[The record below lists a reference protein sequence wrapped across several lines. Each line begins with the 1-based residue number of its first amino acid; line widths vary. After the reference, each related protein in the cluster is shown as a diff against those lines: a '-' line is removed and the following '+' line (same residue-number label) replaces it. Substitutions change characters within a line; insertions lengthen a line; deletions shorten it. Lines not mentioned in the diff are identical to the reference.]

1 MDTSG
6 VIQLI
11 ILLLLLILSGFFSSA
26 ETAISSVNR
35 VRIRSLAE
43 EQNKR
48 AILLQKILD
57 QNSKIL
63 STILIGNNIANIAAS
78 SITTTFVI
86 KIWGN
91 YAIGIATG
99 ILTGLVL
106 IFGEIVPKTMALNKA
121 EKIALNYAPI
131 LHFLLILFTP
141 LVFLIDSFSN
151 AMLRLLGIENNQHDT
166 MTETDLKTYVTV
178 GHEDGVLEQEER
190 EMILNVVDM
199 DHSNVKDVMIPRINM
214 VSIEDTC
221 TYEECL
227 NLFRESMYT
236 RIPVYHEEPENI
248 IGLINIKDF
257 IFIENGEDFSLS
269 SILRKAH
276 FTFEYKNTSD
286 LMMELRQETQTVS
299 FVLNEYGS
307 CVGMVTMEDLLE
319 EIVGEIRDE
328 YDEDEENNL
337 VESAPGVYV
346 IEGSMKLDDINDRL
360 GTTLESEDYDSIG
373 GILFGILDRVP
384 ENGDQVTTDEGILL
398 TALSVDQ
405 NRITK
410 VQMELPGEPQDQT

>member
-151 AMLRLLGIENNQHDT
+151 AMLRLLGIENNQHDA
-166 MTETDLKTYVTV
+166 MTETDLKTYVAV

-227 NLFRESMYT
+227 TLFRESMYT

-257 IFIENGEDFSLS
+257 IFIQNREAFSLS

-286 LMMELRQETQTVS
+286 LMMELRQESQTVS

>member
-257 IFIENGEDFSLS
+257 IFIENREDFSLS

-337 VESAPGVYV
+337 VESAPGVYI

>member
-151 AMLRLLGIENNQHDT
+151 AMLRLLGIENNQHDA
-166 MTETDLKTYVTV
+166 MTETDLKTYVAV

-248 IGLINIKDF
+248 IGLIKNYNF
-257 IFIENGEDFSLS
+257 IQNREDFSHS

-286 LMMELRQETQTVS
+286 LMMELRQESQTVS

>member
-131 LHFLLILFTP
+131 LHFLLFLFTP

-151 AMLRLLGIENNQHDT
+151 AMLRLLGIENNQHDA

-227 NLFRESMYT
+227 TLFRESMYT

-257 IFIENGEDFSLS
+257 IFIENREDFSLS
-269 SILRKAH
+269 AILRKAH

-286 LMMELRQETQTVS
+286 LMMELRQESQTVS

>member
-257 IFIENGEDFSLS
+257 IFIENREDFSLS

-337 VESAPGVYV
+337 VEFAPGVYI

>member
-151 AMLRLLGIENNQHDT
+151 AMLRLLGIENNQHDA

-257 IFIENGEDFSLS
+257 IFIENREDFSLS

-337 VESAPGVYV
+337 VESAPGVYI

>member
-131 LHFLLILFTP
+131 LRLLLFLFTP

-151 AMLRLLGIENNQHDT
+151 AMLRLLGIENNQHDA
-166 MTETDLKTYVTV
+166 MTETDLKTYVAV

-227 NLFRESMYT
+227 TLFRESMYT

-257 IFIENGEDFSLS
+257 IFIENREDFSLS

-286 LMMELRQETQTVS
+286 LMMELRQESQTVS

>member
-151 AMLRLLGIENNQHDT
+151 AMLRLLGIENNQHDA
-166 MTETDLKTYVTV
+166 MTETDLKTYVAV

-227 NLFRESMYT
+227 TLFRESMYT

-257 IFIENGEDFSLS
+257 IFIENREAFSLS

-286 LMMELRQETQTVS
+286 LMMELRQESQTVS

-410 VQMELPGEPQDQT
+410 VQMELPREPQDQT

>member
-257 IFIENGEDFSLS
+257 IFIENREDFSLS

-286 LMMELRQETQTVS
+286 LMMELRQESQTVS

>member
-151 AMLRLLGIENNQHDT
+151 AMLRLLGIENNQHDA
-166 MTETDLKTYVTV
+166 MTETDLKTYVAV

-257 IFIENGEDFSLS
+257 IFIQNREAFSLS

-286 LMMELRQETQTVS
+286 LMMELRQESQTVS

>member
-48 AILLQKILD
+48 AILLQRILD

-257 IFIENGEDFSLS
+257 IFIENREAFSLS

-286 LMMELRQETQTVS
+286 LMMELRQESQTVS